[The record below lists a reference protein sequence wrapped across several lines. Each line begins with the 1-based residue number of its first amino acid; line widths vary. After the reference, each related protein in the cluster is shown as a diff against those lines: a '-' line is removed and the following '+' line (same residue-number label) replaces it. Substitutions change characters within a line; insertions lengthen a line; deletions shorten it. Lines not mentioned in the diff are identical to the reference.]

1 MDDNEKEGYEDTIQK
16 VITEPK
22 DKANITITT
31 DDIDI
36 AHRLGRFEVSK
47 RRQIIVKFVKRTTK
61 ITVLRARKLL
71 REHKLYVNEDLTSL
85 NQEVFNSVRTKLL
98 DEVEAA
104 WTCEGKINYKLKEDD
119 VSGDGGDIN
128 REYECIDGSDVI
140 EDDVSDVGS
149 DMGDD
154 AIVISDD
161 GESFTGARSP
171 YVPDLSDLSEDECS
185 DLEKSQVETKR
196 ELIMLTF
203 YKTSKILNGHEISSV
218 VSVENDYYMCNE

>member
-1 MDDNEKEGYEDTIQK
+1 MDDNEKEGYEDTIQQ

-36 AHRLGRFEVSK
+36 AHRLRRFEVSK

-104 WTCEGKINYKLKEDD
+104 WTCE
-119 VSGDGGDIN
+119 
-128 REYECIDGSDVI
+128 
-140 EDDVSDVGS
+140 
-149 DMGDD
+149 
-154 AIVISDD
+154 
-161 GESFTGARSP
+161 
-171 YVPDLSDLSEDECS
+171 
-185 DLEKSQVETKR
+185 EKNQLQTQR
-196 ELIMLTF
+196 R
-203 YKTSKILNGHEISSV
+203 
-218 VSVENDYYMCNE
+218 